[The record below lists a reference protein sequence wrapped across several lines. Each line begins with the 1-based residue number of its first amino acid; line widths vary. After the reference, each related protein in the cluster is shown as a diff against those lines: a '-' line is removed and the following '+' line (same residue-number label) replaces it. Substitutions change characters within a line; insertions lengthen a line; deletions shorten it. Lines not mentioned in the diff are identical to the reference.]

1 MKVLKF
7 GGTSV
12 RDSDW
17 IDRALDITTGQLDS
31 GLVVLSS
38 AMGDTTNSLQAVA
51 DLAKVGKTKEAGEGM
66 KRLKRAH
73 ISVAGKLLQAD
84 KAQACEEQLDV
95 LFTELESIVTG
106 LVLLKEC
113 TPRSNDLILS
123 FGERLATLLIHH
135 RALERSLPSTL
146 HDARQLIKTND
157 DFGFASPLEKV
168 TNRLIRK
175 RINPAPGQVHIT
187 QGFIG
192 STVEGITTTLGR
204 NRSDYSAII
213 VGAALDAEEV
223 QIWTDVDGIMTADPR
238 IVPQARTIASIS
250 YREAAELAY
259 FGAKV
264 IHPTAIQPAVIRGLP
279 IWVRGT
285 GQPDGT
291 GTRIVADEPAKGPK
305 AVACK
310 KSVTVINITSG
321 RMLMAYGFLR
331 GIFEVFERYRTPVDL
346 IATSEVSVSMTI
358 DDIEHLYDIERDL
371 TELGR
376 VKTEKRQSIICLVG
390 QDLWKNSSIIARVF
404 STLQPISVRM
414 ISLGSSDTNL
424 SIVVP
429 MRNTEDCLRS
439 LHREFFES

>member
-12 RDSDW
+12 RDSRW
-17 IDRALDITTGQLDS
+17 INKALDITESQMEA
-31 GLVVLSS
+31 GLVVVSS
-38 AMGDTTNSLQAVA
+38 AIGDTTNRLQDVA
-51 DLAKVGKTKEAGEGM
+51 DLAKSGKASEAGDGIM
-66 KRLKRAH
+66 KLRASH
-73 ISVAGKLLQAD
+73 VSIARELLED
-84 KAQACEEQLDV
+84 DGYRSCEERLDA
-95 LFTELESIVTG
+95 LFKELGTIVTG
-106 LVLLKEC
+106 LALLKEC

-123 FGERLATLLIHH
+123 FGERLATSVLHS
-135 RALERSLPSTL
+135 RALERGIASIH
-146 HDARQLIKTND
+146 HDARQLIKTTD

-168 TNRLIRK
+168 TNRLIRN
-175 RINPAPGQVHIT
+175 RIKTDSRRIHIT

-192 STVEGITTTLGR
+192 STVEGMTTTLGR
-204 NRSDYSAII
+204 NRSDYSAIVI
-213 VGAALDAEEV
+213 GAALDAEEV
-223 QIWTDVDGIMTADPR
+223 QIWTDVDGIMTTDPR
-238 IVPQARTIASIS
+238 IVPQAQTIPTIS

-264 IHPTAIQPAVIRGLP
+264 IHPTAIQPAVAMGIP

-285 GQPDGT
+285 GQPEGK
-291 GTRIVADEPAKGPK
+291 GTRIVADIPAEGPK

-310 KSVTVINITSG
+310 ESVTVINITSG

-331 GIFEVFERYRTPVDL
+331 GIFEIFERYKTPVDL

-358 DDIEHLYDIERDL
+358 DDAEYLTEIENDL
-371 TELGR
+371 TRLGR
-376 VKTEKRQSIICLVG
+376 VVTDRDQSIICLVG

-404 STLQPISVRM
+404 GTLQPIPIRM

-429 MRNTEDCLRS
+429 KENTEECLRS